1 MWGDNCVEGQITR
14 VQTLKQNQ
22 EKVLMGHREQNSSVS
37 QGVRKAFSWCRCCQV
52 HGGYQMKQRDEGILA
67 REKPAQVRLQSQAR
81 LAFKNWEVERPCR
94 SKRSDLQLPRQGAR
108 VWFLVWELKS
118 HMSCGSAKGK
128 NKTKL
133 RSGRNRTSMRNR
145 RKQAQKVSCGQPGK
159 GRH

>member
-1 MWGDNCVEGQITR
+1 
-14 VQTLKQNQ
+14 
-22 EKVLMGHREQNSSVS
+22 MGHRAQNSSVS
-37 QGVRKAFSWCRCCQV
+37 EGVRKAFSSCRCCQV
-52 HGGYQMKQRDEGILA
+52 HGGYQMKKRDEA
-67 REKPAQVRLQSQAR
+67 RENPAQVRLQSQAR
-81 LAFKNWEVERPCR
+81 LAFKNWDVALPCW
-94 SKRSDLQLPRQGAR
+94 SKGSDFQLPRQGAR

-133 RSGRNRTSMRNR
+133 KRGRNRTSMRNR